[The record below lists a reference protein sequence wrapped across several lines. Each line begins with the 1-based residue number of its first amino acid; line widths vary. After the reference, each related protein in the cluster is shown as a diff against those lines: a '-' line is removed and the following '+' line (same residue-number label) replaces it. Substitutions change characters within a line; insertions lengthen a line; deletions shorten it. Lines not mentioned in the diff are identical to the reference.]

1 MIYSKNFP
9 RCARQFIDN
18 YFEKLWKIVDI
29 FKISC
34 AARANM
40 LRVVKD
46 FWSKIMKNNTN
57 NVQLLHSNFKR
68 RMMKTSMVYVK
79 SFRAARA
86 DLSRISTQ
94 RIPRGRDRILSTQR
108 IYRGAENSSCS
119 GAKTFYIKF
128 VMLDLSG
135 QNKDRRITSQ
145 PTFQV
150 HLLGLLGKT
159 GWLFFG
165 RTCLNNSRKPE
176 KVGPFECED

>member
-1 MIYSKNFP
+1 MN
-9 RCARQFIDN
+9 
-18 YFEKLWKIVDI
+18 
-29 FKISC
+29 
-34 AARANM
+34 
-40 LRVVKD
+40 
-46 FWSKIMKNNTN
+46 NNTN
-57 NVQLLHSNFKR
+57 NVQLLHSSFKR

-79 SFRAARA
+79 SFRATRA
-86 DLSRISTQ
+86 CPYFFSDRRINVISTQ

-159 GWLFFG
+159 GFFTSDSENMRERG
-165 RTCLNNSRKPE
+165 RKSEKHEKDRKSKKKITSSLPLPIGS
-176 KVGPFECED
+176 V

>member
-46 FWSKIMKNNTN
+46 FWSKIMKTI
-57 NVQLLHSNFKR
+57 HTRYNF
-68 RMMKTSMVYVK
+68 
-79 SFRAARA
+79 FI
-86 DLSRISTQ
+86 RIS
-94 RIPRGRDRILSTQR
+94 REEWWKHHLSTQR

-159 GWLFFG
+159 GFRFPPF
-165 RTCLNNSRKPE
+165 TQRKPE
-176 KVGPFECED
+176 RTALRKSRGLWTRDCKIY

>member
-1 MIYSKNFP
+1 MFSFSTESRHAFFPINLNFLMKATCP
-9 RCARQFIDN
+9 
-18 YFEKLWKIVDI
+18 YFFSHRRI
-29 FKISC
+29 
-34 AARANM
+34 
-40 LRVVKD
+40 
-46 FWSKIMKNNTN
+46 
-57 NVQLLHSNFKR
+57 NV
-68 RMMKTSMVYVK
+68 
-79 SFRAARA
+79 
-86 DLSRISTQ
+86 ISTQ

-159 GWLFFG
+159 GF
-165 RTCLNNSRKPE
+165 
-176 KVGPFECED
+176 KVYMFPQYCHPVIVQTSAQSVL